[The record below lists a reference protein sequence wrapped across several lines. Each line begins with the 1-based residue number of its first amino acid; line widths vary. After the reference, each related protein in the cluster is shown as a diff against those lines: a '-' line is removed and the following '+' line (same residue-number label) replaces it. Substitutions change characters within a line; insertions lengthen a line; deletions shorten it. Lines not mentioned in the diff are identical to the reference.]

1 MTDSG
6 DHYGISPEPTQ
17 EPMAE
22 QRGRPWGFWATI
34 GFSLVIGVGYFL
46 VQTVLVIGA
55 VILAARG
62 REQFDIDEFGRTL
75 TTNGLFWS
83 VAICVGSPVII
94 GLTVLFAALAR
105 GITVR
110 DYLALH
116 GPGWKT
122 AGKWCLVVLLFIAAT
137 DSITYLIQGRIVP
150 PVMEQVYG
158 TAQFVPLLWLAFVVV
173 APFTEELFIRGFLFQ
188 GIVHS
193 RLGAAGAIVLTSVVW
208 SILHTQ
214 YDLYGIVLIFLGG
227 LLLGYARLR
236 SGSVYVPIA
245 MHMMQNAVATLEVAL
260 VLARTSGPG

>member
-1 MTDSG
+1 MGAMTDSN
-6 DHYGISPEPTQ
+6 DQYDTSPEPTL
-17 EPMAE
+17 EPTAA
-22 QRGRPWGFWATI
+22 RRAGPWGLWPTM

-46 VQTVLVIGA
+46 VQTVLVIAA

-83 VAICVGSPVII
+83 IATCAGAPVII
-94 GLTVLFAALAR
+94 GLTVFFAAAAR

-116 GPGWKT
+116 GPGRKT
-122 AGKWCLVVLLFIAAT
+122 VGKWCLVALLFIAAT

-188 GIVHS
+188 GVVHS
-193 RLGAAGAIVLTSVVW
+193 RLGPAGAIVLTSVVW

-214 YDLYGIVLIFLGG
+214 YDLYGIALIFLAG

-236 SGSVYVPIA
+236 SGSVYVPVA
-245 MHMMQNAVATLEVAL
+245 MHMVQNLVATLEVAISL
-260 VLARTSGPG
+260 KTS